1 MLRLGCIEMK
11 EKGKTGGAGG
21 PERATAH
28 FGSFVMTE
36 KFMSRQGFSSP
47 TYRQGLPCR
56 ARRMTRPGRARQACA
71 CDWDA
76 CATTQRVTAQRALMT
91 KLSGS
96 MSR

>member
-11 EKGKTGGAGG
+11 EKRKTGGAGG

-28 FGSFVMTE
+28 FGSSVMTE

-47 TYRQGLPCR
+47 MSRQGLQCR
-56 ARRMTRPGRARQACA
+56 AKRMTRPGRARQAWA
-71 CDWDA
+71 YDWDSRE
-76 CATTQRVTAQRALMT
+76 TTQRVTAQRACMT